1 MPCVLLA
8 AACLCL
14 LRYVQ
19 VRGEKQHT
27 KVMKQR
33 LSCVFDDLFF
43 FTLKGLTAEVRADT

>member
-1 MPCVLLA
+1 MGWS
-8 AACLCL
+8 
-14 LRYVQ
+14 RYVQ

-43 FTLKGLTAEVRADT
+43 FSLKGLTAEVRGPHAHGCMHIRVD